1 MRTSKG
7 GDQAD
12 VLPSGTALAFGVLGP
27 LEVRVDGSSWDVRG
41 GRERMLLAML
51 LTAPGRVFPVSS
63 LVAGLWGDDPPGGA
77 DKAVQT
83 YVSRLRGSL
92 PGHGDGL
99 VLTRSPGYVVAVA
112 PDQVDAERF
121 RRLAAQGR
129 DQLTARR
136 AAEAA
141 ASLQA
146 ALDLWRG
153 EAYMEFDAP
162 FATVARTALEE
173 ERVATHADHIE
184 AELALGKGPELVGE
198 LESLVSGHPWQER
211 LWAQLMTALYR
222 SGRQSDALMAFQ
234 RARS

>member
-1 MRTSKG
+1 M
-7 GDQAD
+7 
-12 VLPSGTALAFGVLGP
+12 V
-27 LEVRVDGSSWDVRG
+27 
-41 GRERMLLAML
+41 LAML
-51 LTAPGRVFPVSS
+51 LTAPGRVVSVSS

-121 RRLAAQGR
+121 RRLAAMGR
-129 DQLTARR
+129 HQLATGS
-136 AAEAA
+136 AEEAG
-141 ASLQA
+141 STLRA

-162 FATVARTALEE
+162 FAALARTTLEE
-173 ERVATHADHIE
+173 ERVAALADRIE
-184 AELALGKGPELVGE
+184 AELALGQGRSWWASSSRWSPSIRGRSALGPADDRAVPVGSAERRPHGLPAGALRAARRAGVDPGPELRAVEGMV
-198 LESLVSGHPWQER
+198 L
-211 LWAQLMTALYR
+211 AQDPR
-222 SGRQSDALMAFQ
+222 
-234 RARS
+234 